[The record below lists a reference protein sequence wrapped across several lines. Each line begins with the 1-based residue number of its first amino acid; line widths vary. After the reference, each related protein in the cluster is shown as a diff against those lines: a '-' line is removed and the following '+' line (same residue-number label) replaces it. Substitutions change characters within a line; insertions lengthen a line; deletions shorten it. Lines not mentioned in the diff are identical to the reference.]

1 MNAQSLAKIRSLWLQ
16 RLAHALARENETR
29 QMLFPQLERLLDNL
43 EQAVSSGNP
52 AWLDPILLEWMASS
66 TLAELQQKGSHIA
79 NLVQQVIATTN
90 EVILESLPMEQA
102 LELLSAM
109 TPFYVYAMEKVV
121 RLQMEARLAYVSAE
135 LVEAQKKLERLDRS
149 KSNFISVAAHE
160 LKTPL
165 TLVEGYAAMLGEAAR
180 GNEQQIGA
188 LINGIHLGV
197 QRLRKI
203 VDDMIDVSLIDNNLL
218 SLNLQP
224 IQLGHLLSLLERS
237 VREAIRERQQ
247 VLEIRNFPGA
257 EIWIYADGERLHQ
270 ALYNILVNA
279 IKYTPDHGRITIS
292 GRTLPGFIEVTIS
305 DTGIGIS
312 AEDQRLIFE
321 KFEQTGH
328 TNLHSSGS
336 TKFKGGGPGL
346 GLSIAR
352 GIIEAHGGTIWV
364 ESPGYDEVQCPGST
378 FHILIPLRIEA
389 ADARLARLLGNL
401 RQTQSTDDEQKD
413 PPPHTPPA

>member
-1 MNAQSLAKIRSLWLQ
+1 MNAHPLAKIRSLWLQ
-16 RLAHALARENETR
+16 RLAQALARESEAR
-29 QMLFPQLERLLDNL
+29 QLLSPQLERLLDNL
-43 EQAVSSGNP
+43 EQAIASDNP

-66 TLAELQQKGSHIA
+66 TLAELQQKGSNIA
-79 NLVQQVIATTN
+79 NLLQQVIATTN
-90 EVILESLPMEQA
+90 EVILESLPVEEA
-102 LELLSAM
+102 LELLSAL
-109 TPFYVYAMEKVV
+109 TPLYAYAMEKVV
-121 RLQMEARLAYVSAE
+121 RLQMEARLAYISAE

-165 TLVEGYAAMLGEAAR
+165 TLVEGYAAMLREAMPDS
-180 GNEQQIGA
+180 GQQVES
-188 LINGIHLGV
+188 LLSGIHLGV
-197 QRLRKI
+197 QRLRKL

-218 SLNLQP
+218 ALNLQP
-224 IQLGHLLSLLERS
+224 VQLGHLLSLLERS

-257 EIWIYADGERLHQ
+257 EIWIYADSERLHQ
-270 ALYNILVNA
+270 ALYNILINA

-292 GRTLPGFIEVTIS
+292 GRTLPGFLEVTIR

-312 AEDQRLIFE
+312 TEDQRLIFE
-321 KFEQTGH
+321 KFEQTGR

-364 ESPGYDEVQCPGST
+364 ESPGYDEVKCPGST

-389 ADARLARLLGNL
+389 TDARIARLLGHL
-401 RQTQSTDDEQKD
+401 RQTQSTEDEQKN
-413 PPPHTPPA
+413 PPPNTTPA